1 MGEAASRFADHI
13 VLTDD
18 NPRGEDP
25 GTIIAEVRAGMVGH
39 HDVRI
44 EHDRA
49 TAIAETVAGAS
60 PGDVVLVAGKGHE
73 LRQKAADGD
82 RDFSD
87 VATVRAALGE
97 LA

>member
-1 MGEAASRFADHI
+1 MGEAASRLADHV

-18 NPRGEDP
+18 NPRGEHP
-25 GTIIAEVRAGMVGH
+25 GAIVADIRAGIFGH
-39 HDVRI
+39 RDVRI

-49 TAIAETVAGAS
+49 TAIVETVARAS

-73 LRQKAADGD
+73 LRQQAAGGY

-87 VATVRAALGE
+87 IATVRAALE
-97 LA
+97 ESA

>member
-1 MGEAASRFADHI
+1 M
-13 VLTDD
+13 LTDD

-25 GTIIAEVRAGMVGH
+25 GAIVADIRAGMIDH
-39 HDVRI
+39 QDVRI

-49 TAIAETVAGAS
+49 TAIVETVARAK

-73 LRQKAADGD
+73 LRQSLAGHD

-97 LA
+97 SA